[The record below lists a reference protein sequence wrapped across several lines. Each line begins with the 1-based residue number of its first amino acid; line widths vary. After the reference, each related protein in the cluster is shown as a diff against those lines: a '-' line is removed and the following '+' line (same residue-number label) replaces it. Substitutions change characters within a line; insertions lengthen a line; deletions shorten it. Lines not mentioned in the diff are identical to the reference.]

1 MLICGIDENGRGC
14 VIGPLVI
21 TAAVFEDSKEK
32 ELLEIGVKDS
42 KKLTKEERE
51 KLYPKIKEIASD
63 IKIIKIF
70 PSEIDFYVKKMNLN
84 FLEAIKISNLI
95 SITNADIYF
104 IDSVTK
110 SKKFEKE
117 IKKRVN
123 KNVIVKNYLDES
135 NVFVAA
141 ASVIG
146 KVERD
151 KEIEKIKEEIKY
163 DFGSGYPSDEK
174 TINFLKEYYKKNKD
188 FPWFVRK
195 SWITVDEIKNQIK
208 IKTLKDFL

>member
-1 MLICGIDENGRGC
+1 MLICGIDENGR
-14 VIGPLVI
+14 
-21 TAAVFEDSKEK
+21 
-32 ELLEIGVKDS
+32 
-42 KKLTKEERE
+42 ERE

-104 IDSVTK
+104 VDSVTK

-141 ASVIG
+141 ASIIG